1 MALDA
6 TQVRVGLTGHLYAAP
21 VATTMPADATTALA
35 VAWKELGYVTEDG
48 ITIGSAANVAKI
60 MAWQTQYEVR
70 RMVTSR
76 DQTFKFKLMQRN
88 TETLKLA
95 MGGGAVTVS
104 GAVSTYTPPVGGTS
118 YERAFVF
125 EVDDGSVI
133 DRWLCYRGV
142 AVLSGDVVQKKDE
155 ASVFDL
161 EVGVLADATGNT
173 WTLLSSDVTN
183 LAVG

>member
-6 TQVRVGLTGHLYAAP
+6 TQVRMGLTGHLYAAP
-21 VATTMPADATTALA
+21 VGTAMPADVTTALA
-35 VAWKELGYVTEDG
+35 AAWKELGYATEDAIAVG
-48 ITIGSAANVAKI
+48 ASDNVSKI

-70 RMVTSR
+70 RTVVSR

-88 TETLKLA
+88 TENLKLA
-95 MGGGAVTVS
+95 FGGGTVALVS
-104 GAVSTYTPPVGGTS
+104 GTSTYTPPNGGTS

-125 EVDDGSVI
+125 EVDDGAVI

-142 AVLSGDVVQKKDE
+142 ATLSGDVAFKKDE
-155 ASVFDL
+155 AAVFDV

-173 WTLLSSDVTN
+173 WQLLSNDAA
-183 LAVG
+183 LIAG